1 MMNFRKKL
9 LTGIGVLALSAAP
22 ALAGSAL
29 AQGGVGTTT
38 GTSAAA
44 GTTSEAGT
52 GNLGTQ
58 GVDTTGTGGS
68 AMDSRN
74 IGNPATNAG
83 ATGGLTTGSISASA
97 SEDVEDR
104 GYRNIEPARR
114 ANVPDDQLAFNA
126 VDPIGNPVL
135 LIVDRSTGRVV
146 REKEMRT
153 LPTPSKNQ

>member
-1 MMNFRKKL
+1 MMKFRKKL

-58 GVDTTGTGGS
+58 GVGTTGTTRNT
-68 AMDSRN
+68 MDS
-74 IGNPATNAG
+74 
-83 ATGGLTTGSISASA
+83 LTTGSIGASA
-97 SEDVEDR
+97 SYEDVEDR
-104 GYRNIEPARR
+104 GYRNIKPARR

-146 REKEMRT
+146 REQEMRT